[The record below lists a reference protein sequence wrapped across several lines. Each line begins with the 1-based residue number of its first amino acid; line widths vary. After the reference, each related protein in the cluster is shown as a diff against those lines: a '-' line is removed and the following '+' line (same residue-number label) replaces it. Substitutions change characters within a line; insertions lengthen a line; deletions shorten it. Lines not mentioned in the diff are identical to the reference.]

1 MNHSWEHTRTQVR
14 QFRANL
20 QTIYPV
26 QVLAITKDFAIHG
39 NVLYFLSNN
48 RDASDWCPTRHM
60 QIYQSRLDQCDT
72 RQIQQQDGPHY
83 LAAIS
88 TIPLME
94 RSLAYTDYIALG
106 ESELDTS
113 TCYRQLQLPGVSTFD
128 IKDDTIMFTF
138 HHDVYVGKLGKVSPC
153 AGIQRGPSAHAALV
167 DTQIN
172 TIQISLCRNPSYR
185 PDHTSHIDLL
195 AYTQSHRH
203 GFQQ

>member
-1 MNHSWEHTRTQVR
+1 MNYSWEHTRTQVR

-72 RQIQQQDGPHY
+72 HMIQHDGKDY

-94 RSLAYTDYIALG
+94 RSLVYNDYIALV
-106 ESELDTS
+106 ENELDKS
-113 TCYRQLQLPGVSTFD
+113 TLYRQLQLPGVSTFD
-128 IKDDTIMFTF
+128 IQDDAIMLTF
-138 HHDVYVGKLGKVSPC
+138 HHDVYVGRIGKVSPVLC
-153 AGIQRGPSAHAALV
+153 WHASSNV
-167 DTQIN
+167 GCT
-172 TIQISLCRNPSYR
+172 RY
-185 PDHTSHIDLL
+185 PD
-195 AYTQSHRH
+195 
-203 GFQQ
+203 